1 MNTLN
6 IVASTNESTVV
17 TEYIPE
23 TSRSDAYQSE
33 AQLEQEFIRLL
44 TMQGYEYIA
53 LNSEQEMISNLRK
66 QLEILNH
73 YDFSDTEW
81 ERFFREC
88 IASSNEGIVE
98 KTRKIQTDHIQNLK
112 KDDGSTKNIML
123 IDKKNIYNNRLQVVN
138 QYEEKNGNHD
148 TRYDVTI
155 LVNGL
160 PMVHIELKRRGVAI
174 REAFNQIKRYQRDSF
189 WAGSGLYEYIQ
200 IFVISNGTHT
210 KYYSN
215 TTRIS
220 HIKESST
227 SGKHASKKT
236 SNSFEFTSY
245 WADGKNKVISD
256 LIDFTKTFF
265 ARYTIYYWS
274 CVLIRFR
281 QRKKY

>member
-98 KTRKIQTDHIQNLK
+98 KTRKIQADHIQNLK
-112 KDDGSTKNIML
+112 KDDSSTKNMML

-138 QYEEKNGNHD
+138 QYEEK
-148 TRYDVTI
+148 TAVT
-155 LVNGL
+155 
-160 PMVHIELKRRGVAI
+160 
-174 REAFNQIKRYQRDSF
+174 
-189 WAGSGLYEYIQ
+189 
-200 IFVISNGTHT
+200 
-210 KYYSN
+210 
-215 TTRIS
+215 
-220 HIKESST
+220 
-227 SGKHASKKT
+227 KHAMTLQSL
-236 SNSFEFTSY
+236 SMDCLWY
-245 WADGKNKVISD
+245 I
-256 LIDFTKTFF
+256 
-265 ARYTIYYWS
+265 
-274 CVLIRFR
+274 
-281 QRKKY
+281 